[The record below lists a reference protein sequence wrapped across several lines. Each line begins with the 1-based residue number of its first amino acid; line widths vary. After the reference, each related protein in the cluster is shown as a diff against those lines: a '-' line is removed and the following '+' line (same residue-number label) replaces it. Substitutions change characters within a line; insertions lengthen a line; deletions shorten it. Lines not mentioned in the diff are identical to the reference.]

1 MQQAVVRSQCQRRVH
16 RPCLSFRRS
25 ARRRAS
31 PQHRRRC
38 RRRPPLWCVSS
49 RTCDVGSAI
58 STRGLPRTCG
68 CTCFIHV
75 SFHFSVFEVMTCHR
89 RTNPYRPRLLVQV
102 GKHVTMEDHGNTVF
116 CCAFSHDIVEGLDG
130 KAVDLATASYDGTTR
145 VWDLAKCA
153 GNHSKKCRRIL
164 KGNPGG
170 VWCCAYTHDSRFLV
184 TGCSKGS
191 ICVYSAP
198 QRYDLVGRQDSSH
211 GPNAV
216 FACSTGV
223 QVRVCMS
230 VCMCPPA
237 HSGSCRHA

>member
-1 MQQAVVRSQCQRRVH
+1 M
-16 RPCLSFRRS
+16 
-25 ARRRAS
+25 
-31 PQHRRRC
+31 
-38 RRRPPLWCVSS
+38 
-49 RTCDVGSAI
+49 
-58 STRGLPRTCG
+58 
-68 CTCFIHV
+68 
-75 SFHFSVFEVMTCHR
+75 
-89 RTNPYRPRLLVQV
+89 
-102 GKHVTMEDHGNTVF
+102 TMEDHGNTVF
-116 CCAFSHDIVEGLDG
+116 CCAFSHDIVEGPDG

-216 FACSTGV
+216 FACSTGA

-237 HSGSCRHA
+237 HSCLCRHAKRAVLPDWRMPATGVIVACMRAPRYASLVPDPHSIRSCRRGVLSG

>member
-1 MQQAVVRSQCQRRVH
+1 
-16 RPCLSFRRS
+16 
-25 ARRRAS
+25 
-31 PQHRRRC
+31 
-38 RRRPPLWCVSS
+38 
-49 RTCDVGSAI
+49 
-58 STRGLPRTCG
+58 
-68 CTCFIHV
+68 
-75 SFHFSVFEVMTCHR
+75 MTCHR

-216 FACSTGV
+216 FACSTGA

-237 HSGSCRHA
+237 HSCWCRHA